1 MSGSVHI
8 NGNTRA
14 NMKSTLRQHQLRDDE
29 KEGQKALKAT
39 ESDIDPKLSH
49 MNLNYFDDPDRF
61 PKMRKKIDT
70 INEKRTQDGKKKMY
84 KSANVF
90 MTGTLQLSNESLHR
104 LGWKFEDEEAL
115 EDALPA
121 DKQPEHAL
129 KNVKAVYADMIQS
142 VHKQPEVYGDVFS
155 ATLHLDE
162 SSPHVDFLSD
172 PLDVDKPYQAARA
185 FLNGPKGDAKRNV
198 RRMQDNL
205 FKHSRFDEA
214 TKKKYDLVRGEPYS
228 KKKDKMK
235 TIKKDEV
242 EVKKAQKDLTKG
254 MTAAGQA
261 LQETSKR
268 TKELDTREKSLDER
282 ENALNER
289 ENKLSEKEEQ
299 LNEQESTLHSQKIAV
314 NERMRVS
321 EGNQLEA
328 DEKLSEAQNKLDNAT
343 EKEESATDKLSEAE
357 KLNDDVIFKLA
368 ETEKRFAE
376 IQKENKENRDILKE
390 LKRFG
395 NRLMDTVE
403 AIRNGDIGLRT
414 AKRTMNNLKTPF
426 DNQENL
432 EQNNLVLDDLEDKQQ
447 NGFQL

>member
-29 KEGQKALKAT
+29 EEGKKALKAT

-49 MNLNYFDDPDRF
+49 MNINYFDDPERF
-61 PKMRKKIDT
+61 PKMREKIDT

-90 MTGTLQLSNESLHR
+90 MTGTLQLSNESLQR
-104 LGWKFEDEEAL
+104 LGWQFDGD
-115 EDALPA
+115 DALPA

-129 KNVKAVYADMIQS
+129 KNVKAVYADMVQS

-198 RRMQDNL
+198 RRMQDNI

-214 TKKKYDLVRGEPYS
+214 TKTKYDLVRGEPYS

-235 TIKKDEV
+235 TIKKDEA
-242 EVKKAQKDLTKG
+242 EVKKAQEDLATG
-254 MTAAGQA
+254 MMAAGIA
-261 LQETSKR
+261 LQETGER
-268 TKELDTREKSLDER
+268 AEELDRREESLDER
-282 ENALNER
+282 EN
-289 ENKLSEKEEQ
+289 KLAEKEER
-299 LNEQESTLHSQKIAV
+299 LNAQESRLNSQKIAV
-314 NERMRVS
+314 EAK
-321 EGNQLEA
+321 EQKADEKDQGA
-328 DEKLSEAQNKLDNAT
+328 DEKLLEAQNKLDMAT
-343 EKEESATDKLSEAE
+343 EKEERATDELSTAE
-357 KLNDDVIFKLA
+357 KLLEEVTRRR
-368 ETEKRFAE
+368 EE
-376 IQKENKENRDILKE
+376 IQKEKQENKDILKMI
-390 LKRFG
+390 KRLG
-395 NRLMDTVE
+395 DKVTDTTHD
-403 AIRNGDIGLRT
+403 ILNGKIG
-414 AKRTMNNLKTPF
+414 KRSAARSLSTVKEPLDKL
-426 DNQENL
+426 ENL
-432 EQNNLVLDDLEDKQQ
+432 AQNNAMLDDLEEKQQ
-447 NGFQL
+447 NGLQR